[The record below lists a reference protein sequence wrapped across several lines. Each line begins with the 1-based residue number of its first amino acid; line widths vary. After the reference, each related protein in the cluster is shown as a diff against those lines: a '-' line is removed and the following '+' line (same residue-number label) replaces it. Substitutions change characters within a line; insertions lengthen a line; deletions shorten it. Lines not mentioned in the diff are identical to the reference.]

1 MWPQRILAHDNSRA
15 HAGPRAR
22 YRFSIFSNP
31 KGCIV
36 MKRLAAAALV
46 LAFVGFVSPALGA
59 EDPTGTWKWTVTFN
73 NNSFDATLKLKL
85 EGDKLTGTMPGR
97 DNQETPISDAT
108 FKDNKVSFSVT
119 REINGQKRTTKYNG
133 TVAGDTITGKSERE
147 RDGQTTS
154 TDWVA
159 KRQK

>member
-1 MWPQRILAHDNSRA
+1 
-15 HAGPRAR
+15 
-22 YRFSIFSNP
+22 
-31 KGCIV
+31 

-59 EDPTGTWKWTVTFN
+59 ENPTGTWKWTA
-73 NNSFDATLKLKL
+73 SFGGQEREQTLTLKL
-85 EGDKLTGTMPGR
+85 EGDKLTGSMPGR
-97 DNQETPISDAT
+97 DNQVTQISDGT

-119 REINGQKRTTKYNG
+119 REFNGQKRTTKYSG